1 MTASDTP
8 RSLLHWL
15 DPLTDPARM
24 RLLSLLDMQEL
35 SVGEL
40 ASSLQLPQ
48 STVSR
53 HLKRLLEAGWVVRR
67 SEGTAAMYR
76 RASSNL
82 DDVARELWEL
92 ARRDCEQD
100 SRCQEDARR
109 AAEVIA
115 QRRVD
120 SRRFFGQVGGEWA
133 ELRQELFGAAL
144 TTEGLL
150 GLLEPGWIVADLGCG
165 TGITAAALAP
175 WVGTIHAVDR
185 EPAMLEA
192 ARVRLEG
199 LDNVQFHQSDLTA
212 LSLDDG
218 CVDAAML
225 SLVLHHVPEP
235 EQVVREAARIL
246 RPGGRLMILDM
257 VEHDRESYRDTMGH
271 LHLGFADEVVDAWC
285 EDTGLV
291 RARVNRLRPAPDASG
306 PPLFAATLVK

>member
-1 MTASDTP
+1 MTSPDTT
-8 RSLLHWL
+8 RSLLQWL

-24 RLLSLLDMQEL
+24 RLLSLLDAQEM

-40 ASSLQLPQ
+40 ASALQLPQ

-53 HLKRLLEAGWVVRR
+53 HLKRLFESDWVVRR
-67 SEGTAAMYR
+67 SEGTAALYR
-76 RASSNL
+76 RASSGL
-82 DDVARELWEL
+82 DEVARELWEL
-92 ARRDCEQD
+92 ARRDCEADPQC
-100 SRCQEDARR
+100 REDARR

-133 ELRQELFGAAL
+133 ELRQELFGAGL

-150 GLLEPGWIVADLGCG
+150 GLLDPAWTVADLGCG
-165 TGITAAALAP
+165 TGLTAAALAP
-175 WVGTIHAVDR
+175 WVRLIHVVDR

-192 ARVRLEG
+192 ARVRLDAF
-199 LDNVQFHQSDLTA
+199 DNIEFHQCDLSV
-212 LSLDDG
+212 LSLDDA
-218 CVDAAML
+218 CADAALL

-235 EQVVREAARIL
+235 EQVVCEASRIL

-257 VEHDRESYRDTMGH
+257 AEHDREAYRDTMGH
-271 LHLGFADEVVDAWC
+271 LHLGFSDSVVDQWC
-285 EDTGLV
+285 EASGLTNAG
-291 RARVNRLRPAPDASG
+291 RRRLRPAPEATG

>member
-1 MTASDTP
+1 MTSSDAT
-8 RSLLHWL
+8 RSLLQWL

-24 RLLSLLDMQEL
+24 RLLSLLDVQEM

-53 HLKRLLEAGWVVRR
+53 HLKRLFESDWVVRR
-67 SEGTAAMYR
+67 SEGTAALYR
-76 RASSNL
+76 RASSGL
-82 DDVARELWEL
+82 DTTARELWEL
-92 ARRDCEQD
+92 ARRDCEADPQC
-100 SRCQEDARR
+100 REDARR
-109 AAEVIA
+109 ASEVIA

-133 ELRQELFGAAL
+133 DLRHELFGAGL

-150 GLLEPGWIVADLGCG
+150 GLLDPAWVVADLGCG

-175 WVGTIHAVDR
+175 WVGSIHVVDR

-192 ARVRLEG
+192 ARVRLDG
-199 LDNVQFHQSDLTA
+199 FDNIQFHHCDLTA
-212 LSLDDG
+212 LDLGDAS
-218 CVDAAML
+218 VDAAVL

-257 VEHDRESYRDTMGH
+257 VEHDREAYRDTMGH
-271 LHLGFADEVVDAWC
+271 LHLGFADEVVDQWSMAA
-285 EDTGLV
+285 DLTNTG
-291 RARVNRLRPAPDASG
+291 RTRLRPAPDATG
-306 PPLFAATLVK
+306 PALFAATLVK